1 MLTILSGLT
10 SGSVTGSRLFIYF
23 FFPFATYKVVLIKD
37 YFPHAEL
44 VRDLEN
50 SIHEIIN
57 ESLVKMTAN
66 ADINTKEEM
75 EGMSKTMKLK
85 VIC

>member
-1 MLTILSGLT
+1 
-10 SGSVTGSRLFIYF
+10 
-23 FFPFATYKVVLIKD
+23 VLIKD